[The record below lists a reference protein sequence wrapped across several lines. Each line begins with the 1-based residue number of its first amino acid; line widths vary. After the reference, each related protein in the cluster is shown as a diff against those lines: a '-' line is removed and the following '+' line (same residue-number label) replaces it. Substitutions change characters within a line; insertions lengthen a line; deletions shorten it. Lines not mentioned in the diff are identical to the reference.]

1 VGRFFIGT
9 FGVGASFR
17 PTLIVTN
24 SVFNPSGD
32 WGATYMLAHPR
43 NPIAELVCDFHGK
56 VLTASG
62 RFGYRVTITNTGPA
76 ATLVDLD
83 F

>member
-1 VGRFFIGT
+1 MGRFFIGT
-9 FGVGASFR
+9 FGAGTSFR

-24 SVFNPSGD
+24 PFNPSGD
-32 WGATYMLAHPR
+32 WGAAYQLAHPR
-43 NPIAELVCDFHGK
+43 NPIAALTCDFHGK
-56 VLTASG
+56 VLTTSG
-62 RFGYRVTITNTGPA
+62 RFGYAVTIANTGPA

>member
-1 VGRFFIGT
+1 MGRFFIGT

-32 WGATYMLAHPR
+32 WGATYMHT
-43 NPIAELVCDFHGK
+43 H
-56 VLTASG
+56 
-62 RFGYRVTITNTGPA
+62 TNSRGGC
-76 ATLVDLD
+76 VNESR
-83 F
+83 